1 MVRYWEEFGTIAFDP
16 SHDTLL
22 TACSLKNPSDSSD
35 HPIVKCCFSFSIRR
49 DEHKL
54 YVSVTLS
61 FFFTYAN
68 LVQGLPLLWETSC
81 RTIRLRQSNHHSFLY
96 NYRFCLFV
104 WIRSWGGRFWWISVF
119 SASIRETKLGLD
131 CYVFCKLM

>member
-35 HPIVKCCFSFSIRR
+35 HPIVKCCFSFTIRR

-54 YVSVTLS
+54 
-61 FFFTYAN
+61 
-68 LVQGLPLLWETSC
+68 
-81 RTIRLRQSNHHSFLY
+81 
-96 NYRFCLFV
+96 
-104 WIRSWGGRFWWISVF
+104 
-119 SASIRETKLGLD
+119 
-131 CYVFCKLM
+131 